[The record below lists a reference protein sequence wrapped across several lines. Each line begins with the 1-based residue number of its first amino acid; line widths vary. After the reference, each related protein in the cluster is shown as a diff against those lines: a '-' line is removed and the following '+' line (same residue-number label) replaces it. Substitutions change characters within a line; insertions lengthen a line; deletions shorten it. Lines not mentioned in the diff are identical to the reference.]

1 MRKITDSHIDTC
13 ILFNIAINMEH
24 KIVVQF
30 SYDNEALIVFINCT
44 YRICRTLSMKEPTV
58 LSNFVRGL
66 ISKITDKLHNKEL
79 NKHTYYITRFIFL
92 KLVKLFKLPLLVRR
106 ELTVYSK
113 GAYICKNIR

>member
-1 MRKITDSHIDTC
+1 
-13 ILFNIAINMEH
+13 
-24 KIVVQF
+24 
-30 SYDNEALIVFINCT
+30 
-44 YRICRTLSMKEPTV
+44 MKEPTV

-106 ELTVYSK
+106 ELTVCKDAHIFKIYVK
-113 GAYICKNIR
+113 KKNIKL